1 MCFRFF
7 INFLRTGALA
17 LTHTLAIVALFVAP
31 GAHAAKLTLT
41 NGDQVSGGIVSLQGQ
56 LLTLNSP
63 LFGTVKIPWG
73 QVVEL
78 RSDSGVRIELADGT
92 QLKGQLLLLPDGRVV
107 VAPSQSSPEVHIMRS
122 DVARLNPPVIDPS
135 VKYSG
140 RATLGGTFN
149 QGNSTDEM
157 LNLDAELVAR
167 TPDKRYAINMA
178 VNEARAFGF
187 TTASRRLLT
196 AQHDIFL
203 SPKNYVYVNARAQSD
218 VLADLTMRTSLG
230 TGYGRQIIENP
241 VTKLSAEVGLSY
253 LSENYAIAP
262 DRTYPALSLALNYE
276 HKFFNNKLVFFN
288 NTHLTGSHH
297 ESASTLATNKL
308 GFRIP
313 IANGLNLST
322 QLNLAYDSSPPNG
335 IKTTDSSLIFG
346 VGYVF

>member
-1 MCFRFF
+1 MCFRFRTK
-7 INFLRTGALA
+7 FLRAGVMGHALA
-17 LTHTLAIVALFVAP
+17 MVGIFVAP
-31 GAHAAKLTLT
+31 VALAAKLTLG
-41 NGDQVSGGIVSLQGQ
+41 NGDQISGEIVSLQGQ

-73 QVVEL
+73 KVVEL
-78 RSDSGVRIELADGT
+78 RSDRGVRIELADGRE
-92 QLKGQLLLLPDGRVV
+92 LKGQLILQPDGRVV
-107 VAPSQSSPEVHIMRS
+107 VAPTQSTPEVRIMRS
-122 DVARLNPPVIDPS
+122 DLVLLNPPVIDPS

-203 SPKNYVYVNARAQSD
+203 SKKNYVFVNARAQSD
-218 VLADLTMRTSLG
+218 VLADLNMRTSLG

-241 VTKLSAEVGLSY
+241 ATKLSAEVGLSY
-253 LSENYAIAP
+253 VSENYEIAP

-276 HKFFNNKLVFFN
+276 HKFFNNTLVFFN
-288 NTHLTGSHH
+288 NTHLTGSRH
-297 ESASTLATNKL
+297 ESASTLATNKV

-322 QLNLAYDSSPPNG
+322 QFNLAYDSSPPTG
-335 IKTTDSSLIFG
+335 IKPTDSSLIFG
-346 VGYVF
+346 VGYIF

>member
-1 MCFRFF
+1 VICSVF
-7 INFLRTGALA
+7 AVA
-17 LTHTLAIVALFVAP
+17 AILVAP
-31 GAHAAKLTLT
+31 VAQAAKLTLG
-41 NGDQVSGGIVSLQGQ
+41 NGDQISGDIVSLQGEM
-56 LLTLNSP
+56 LTLNSP

-73 QVVEL
+73 QVVGL
-78 RSDSGVRIELADGT
+78 QSDRGVRIELADGRR
-92 QLKGQLLLLPDGRVV
+92 LKGQLVLQPDGRVV
-107 VAPSQSSPEVHIMRS
+107 VAPMQPKPEVHIMRS
-122 DVARLNPPVIDPS
+122 DVALINPPIIDPS

-167 TPDKRYAINMA
+167 TPDKRYVINMA

-203 SPKNYVYVNARAQSD
+203 SQKNYVFVNARAQSD
-218 VLADLTMRTSLG
+218 VLADLAMRSSLG
-230 TGYGRQIIENP
+230 TGYGRQIIENEK
-241 VTKLSAEVGLSY
+241 TKMSAEVGLSY
-253 LSENYAIAP
+253 VSEKYEIAP
-262 DRTYPALSLALNYE
+262 DRTYPALRLALNYE
-276 HKFFNNKLVFFN
+276 HKFLNNALVFFN
-288 NTHLTGSHH
+288 NTHLT
-297 ESASTLATNKL
+297 ESTSESVSTLATNKV

-322 QLNLAYDSSPPNG
+322 QFNLAYDSSPPTG
-335 IKTTDSSLIFG
+335 IKPTDSSLIFG

>member
-1 MCFRFF
+1 MGLIR
-7 INFLRTGALA
+7 
-17 LTHTLAIVALFVAP
+17 TLAMVTIFVAP
-31 GAHAAKLTLT
+31 MAQAAKLTLD
-41 NGDQVSGGIVSLQGQ
+41 NGDQISGEIVSLQGQ
-56 LLTLNSP
+56 LLTLKSP

-73 QVVEL
+73 KVVEL
-78 RSDSGVRIELADGT
+78 RSDRGVRIELADGT
-92 QLKGQLLLLPDGRVV
+92 QLKGQLLLQPDGRVV
-107 VAPSQSSPEVHIMRS
+107 VAPTQPNPDVYIMRS
-122 DVARLNPPVIDPS
+122 DLALLNPPVVDPS

-203 SPKNYVYVNARAQSD
+203 SQKNYVFVNARAQSD

-230 TGYGRQIIENP
+230 TGYGRQIIENTA
-241 VTKLSAEVGLSY
+241 TKLSAEVGLSY
-253 LSENYAIAP
+253 VSENYEIAL

-276 HKFFNNKLVFFN
+276 QKFLNNTLVFFN
-288 NTHLTGSHH
+288 NTHLTGSRH
-297 ESASTLATNKL
+297 ESAGTLATNKV

-322 QLNLAYDSSPPNG
+322 QFNLAYDSSPPIG
-335 IKTTDSSLIFG
+335 IKSTDSSLIFG